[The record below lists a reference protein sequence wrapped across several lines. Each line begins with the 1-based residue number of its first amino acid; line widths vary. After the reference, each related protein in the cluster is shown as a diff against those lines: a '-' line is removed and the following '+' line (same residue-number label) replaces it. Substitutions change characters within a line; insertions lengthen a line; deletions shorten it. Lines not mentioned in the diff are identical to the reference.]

1 MMNWQKMFQLRGLN
15 YWLIGS
21 AFGWNLL
28 AGLGL
33 LILGFQVLRLE
44 QGGFEIIQILL
55 IIGAF
60 FIAALGGYFAGKIAS
75 DGRGPAYGVYG
86 SLGGVAVFLYVL
98 LSSGGILG
106 IMVAVSAV
114 FGGLNGG
121 LITVRNSKR
130 KRQ

>member
-15 YWLIGS
+15 YWIISS

-60 FIAALGGYFAGKIAS
+60 CIAALGGYFAGKIAA

-86 SLGGVAVFLYVL
+86 SLGSVAVFLYVL

-106 IMVAVSAV
+106 IMVAASAV

-121 LITVRNSKR
+121 LFSVRKPKR
-130 KRQ
+130 KHQ

>member
-1 MMNWQKMFQLRGLN
+1 MNWQKIFQLRGLN
-15 YWLIGS
+15 YWLIAS
-21 AFGWNLL
+21 AFGWNML
-28 AGLGL
+28 AGIGL

-44 QGGFEIIQILL
+44 QGGFEIFQMLL

-60 FIAALGGYFAGKIAS
+60 FIAALGGYFAGKIAG

-98 LSSGGILG
+98 LSSGGLLG
-106 IMVAVSAV
+106 IIVAASAV

-121 LITVRNSKR
+121 LMSVRISRRNR
-130 KRQ
+130 E

>member
-21 AFGWNLL
+21 AFGWNML
-28 AGLGL
+28 ASLGL

-44 QGGFEIIQILL
+44 QGGFEIIQIIL

-60 FIAALGGYFAGKIAS
+60 CVAALAGYFAGKIAA

-98 LSSGGILG
+98 LSSGGFLG
-106 IMVAVSAV
+106 IIVSASAV

-121 LITVRNSKR
+121 LFSVRKSKR
-130 KRQ
+130 KNH

>member
-1 MMNWQKMFQLRGLN
+1 MNWQKIFQLRGLN

-21 AFGWNLL
+21 AFGWNLV
-28 AGLGL
+28 AGFVL

-55 IIGAF
+55 IVGAF
-60 FIAALGGYFAGKIAS
+60 CIAALGGYFVGKIAG

-98 LSSGGILG
+98 LSSGGLLG
-106 IMVAVSAV
+106 IIVAASA
-114 FGGLNGG
+114 FLGGLNGG
-121 LITVRNSKR
+121 LMSMRNTSR
-130 KRQ
+130 KRE